1 MAKDRTREPVNELE
15 LVEAFYR
22 LEVRHRRQMV
32 LMLANLYVHMHTAA
46 GDSEIQEAADAI
58 RDGRA
63 IASMH

>member
-32 LMLANLYVHMHTAA
+32 LILANLYVRMHAA
-46 GDSEIQEAADAI
+46 MGDTEIKEATEAV